1 MQGVSNLEFRFDI
14 VIVYENPRLVNGGYA
29 DLAVVSRMLDDADAP
44 VTNTALREALEKIPP
59 LEEAKAIDG
68 VARVRRALT
77 YLEDR
82 GEIRAVRFHRSNTGW
97 VWNRVPLTDEDW
109 KERIRIERPPG
120 HRLPVLRILAPE
132 ATPVVVSRG
141 APATDTSSQTFSKE
155 DL

>member
-1 MQGVSNLEFRFDI
+1 
-14 VIVYENPRLVNGGYA
+14 
-29 DLAVVSRMLDDADAP
+29 MLDDADAP
-44 VTNTALREALEKIPP
+44 VTNTALREAQEKIPP

-68 VARVRRALT
+68 AARVRRALT

-82 GEIRAVRFHRSNTGW
+82 GEIRTVRFLRSNTGW

-141 APATDTSSQTFSKE
+141 APATDTSSQTFSKD